1 MRPHSAAAT
10 SRVLGSVKIS
20 MDAMNAERKQRIRE
34 VVENPSWRKVVAVR
48 SMLDLEAAIGFCENP
63 IPVREAGL
71 ALTLN

>member
-1 MRPHSAAAT
+1 
-10 SRVLGSVKIS
+10 